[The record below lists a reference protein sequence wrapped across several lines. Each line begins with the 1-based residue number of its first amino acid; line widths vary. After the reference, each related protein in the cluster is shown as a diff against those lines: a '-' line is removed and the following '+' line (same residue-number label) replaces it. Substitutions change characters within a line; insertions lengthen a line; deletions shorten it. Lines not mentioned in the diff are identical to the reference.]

1 MCNFCVG
8 SILTL
13 NITPSIY
20 DESDENTTEIDTLK
34 EESTDLKRNASS
46 GDARNDHDKSSKNK
60 RKKLNKADTSTPGDS
75 ESVENNT
82 PVKNLARSAKV
93 AEHITRARKG
103 SSTSQD
109 VSSGTESEKNV
120 PLSSNDENA
129 KNLKR
134 RFSQRVS
141 LSDTRSE
148 TPHKT
153 SEGSSKSDH
162 KRKAPSRR

>member
-1 MCNFCVG
+1 M
-8 SILTL
+8 
-13 NITPSIY
+13 
-20 DESDENTTEIDTLK
+20 
-34 EESTDLKRNASS
+34 
-46 GDARNDHDKSSKNK
+46 
-60 RKKLNKADTSTPGDS
+60 
-75 ESVENNT
+75 
-82 PVKNLARSAKV
+82 KNLARSAKV